1 MLNDLSILAVPPLRG
16 SGDTAV
22 PQRPP
27 ASAATPAP
35 ETAQPGKLY
44 ANPDFHFDPAAGLV
58 VIEFR
63 NESGKVTNTI
73 PTQRQLDAYRSHQD
87 APGDAPGDT
96 PALKSPDGT
105 ASTG

>member
-1 MLNDLSILAVPPLRG
+1 MLNELSIHAMPPVRG

-22 PQRPP
+22 PRRPP
-27 ASAATPAP
+27 ASAATLAP
-35 ETAQPGKLY
+35 EAAKPGKLY

-63 NESGKVTNTI
+63 NDSGKVTDTI
-73 PTQRQLDAYRSHQD
+73 PNQRQLDAYRSHQH
-87 APGDAPGDT
+87 APEATQAP
-96 PALKSPDGT
+96 KSPDGT